1 MLATEV
7 WKLRKQLS
15 EFPGTSSEKER
26 PQDSQ
31 NGLDNYDCN
40 NQHAL
45 RRKISKYTP
54 NIERIV
60 IHTVSLKQ
68 NLTVLRPEL
77 DVLLSSI

>member
-15 EFPGTSSEKER
+15 EFPGTSSEKENH
-26 PQDSQ
+26 QDSQ
-31 NGLDNYDCN
+31 NGLDNYDPN

-54 NIERIV
+54 SSARIV
-60 IHTVSLKQ
+60 IRTVSLKQ
-68 NLTVLRPEL
+68 NFVLRPEL
-77 DVLLSSI
+77 DVLLSPI